1 MSNNKIFRE
10 SQEVLQIP
18 VLANLSVNSG
28 ADTLTISTGGSI
40 TAPFSITCTATSG
53 RTFSISRTPTIDDLC
68 AVTLVTFGSA
78 ASAITGE
85 DTSSSS
91 VFYRWPITNIA
102 NLSTGMT
109 LDQYRTNSG
118 VNTSSATATISN
130 YLTTKTLQSISET
143 TYSTTINSK
152 TVPDVEVAG
161 VDSNNNLVTA
171 IDRNGRV
178 TAQAGNITFDVQQ
191 VDALKSDSNIKI
203 LAHGAQQIKA
213 ATGMDISLSNVE
225 LTLTQISTT
234 ATSSTIREEFP
245 LKEIRNIST
254 ASTIRSV
261 ELGFEALP
269 TIVRKA
275 AASGSGNLTLS
286 SALRSTEN
294 QTYFFDGASNV
305 VTITGNIT
313 VSNMAI
319 ANTTLYFDVERFLTA
334 Q

>member
-1 MSNNKIFRE
+1 
-10 SQEVLQIP
+10 
-18 VLANLSVNSG
+18 
-28 ADTLTISTGGSI
+28 
-40 TAPFSITCTATSG
+40 
-53 RTFSISRTPTIDDLC
+53 
-68 AVTLVTFGSA
+68 
-78 ASAITGE
+78 
-85 DTSSSS
+85 
-91 VFYRWPITNIA
+91 
-102 NLSTGMT
+102 
-109 LDQYRTNSG
+109 
-118 VNTSSATATISN
+118 
-130 YLTTKTLQSISET
+130 
-143 TYSTTINSK
+143 
-152 TVPDVEVAG
+152 
-161 VDSNNNLVTA
+161 
-171 IDRNGRV
+171 
-178 TAQAGNITFDVQQ
+178 
-191 VDALKSDSNIKI
+191 
-203 LAHGAQQIKA
+203 
-213 ATGMDISLSNVE
+213 MDISLSNVE